1 MFNHIDCRV
10 IQGFPALRKAQTIH
24 VKKIRCFFTCLWYS
38 QSAANT
44 SLAFRARLM
53 NERRSPHHS
62 QPVAVCQNF
71 LGLWLLKHWKIRI
84 AYRHW
89 LSKFR
94 WSGRKTKIRRKK
106 PKVTNSATLIM
117 AFLAAENEN
126 RQLEDLPQ
134 AAFGCVPERH
144 LLLVRTESINENFV
158 YWKLR
163 PLLNL

>member
-1 MFNHIDCRV
+1 
-10 IQGFPALRKAQTIH
+10 
-24 VKKIRCFFTCLWYS
+24 
-38 QSAANT
+38 
-44 SLAFRARLM
+44 M

-62 QPVAVCQNF
+62 QPVVVCQNF

-144 LLLVRTESINENFV
+144 LLLVRTESITENFV

-163 PLLNL
+163 PLLNLWWFNAFSHLEPWRKWGLSGFLFSFVDFSCHWRAIVFIW